1 MWRVRERGTLKM
13 TLRFLFWEMGGGGFW
28 VEKLLGSI
36 LCMMDESIAGAVER
50 EE

>member
-13 TLRFLFWEMGGGGFW
+13 TLRFLFWEMGDGGFW
-28 VEKLLGSI
+28 VEKLMGSI